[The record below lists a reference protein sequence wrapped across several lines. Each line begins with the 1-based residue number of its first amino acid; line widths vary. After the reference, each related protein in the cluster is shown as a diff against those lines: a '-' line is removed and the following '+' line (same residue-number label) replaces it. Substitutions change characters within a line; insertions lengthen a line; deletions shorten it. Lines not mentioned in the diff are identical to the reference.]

1 MAVSK
6 ENSDESFDKLKKIEY
21 GIDSPAGAPGKDQHK
36 NLANNKA
43 GLDGKEVKRTESKDA
58 KFAEG
63 KSVPNGTGPKAL
75 ETTRSKNAPK
85 ADLPTTASAKPGLD
99 LAKQIAQV
107 DPSGKAQAFAN
118 MVKQF
123 AAVKSIMNIANASP
137 SGAPL
142 TTTQANVVTDAFSEA
157 LCILCKKYTY
167 KTVIQI
173 LDKVFENN
181 SFYQISPIYQDTVKG
196 AISKLLEKA
205 IIFGETNIPVKPTP
219 PVIYGKKVPPANLLV
234 ADFNLVP
241 PLSVKQYY
249 TSDNDPY
256 QGYIEYIKED
266 QTKVYI
272 RRTTKDYPYT
282 SVDDECLALAEKG
295 IAEDLDIYFKYPEYY
310 FAAQVI
316 NVTQFK
322 LTPTILNTILD
333 KHKILHTNN
342 GMDRAV
348 GKGSSSSLMSNLPA
362 LLGAAG
368 VAVNLAKGNFLPKSV
383 LNTGNV
389 SKSLEGFSKNM
400 AMLTVMT
407 NKSKTAFKPPGL
419 PGLQIPGLASL
430 AAVAGLA
437 GTLNNLGISIP
448 SLIPSLGGISA
459 VTNLTS
465 SLGSIGGLTSAL
477 GAVNGLSSVLQTA
490 GMTIP
495 SIASLAMGSSAS
507 RSNISNALKIAG
519 VTSVAVVAT
528 SSLLKNIGV

>member
-1 MAVSK
+1 MAVSTN
-6 ENSDESFDKLKKIEY
+6 NSDESFDKLKKLEY

-43 GLDGKEVKRTESKDA
+43 LDGNPVKRTESKDA

-75 ETTRSKNAPK
+75 ETSRSKNATK

-107 DPSGKAQAFAN
+107 DPTGKAQAFAN

-123 AAVKSIMNIANASP
+123 AAVKSIMNIANAAP
-137 SGAPL
+137 AGAPL
-142 TTTQANVVTDAFSEA
+142 TTTQANVVTDALSEA
-157 LCILCKKYTY
+157 LCILCKKYSY
-167 KTVIQI
+167 KTVVQI
-173 LDKVFENN
+173 LDNVFQNN
-181 SFYQISPIYQDTVKG
+181 SFYQISSIYQDTVKG

-219 PVIYGKKVPPANLLV
+219 PVVYGTKVPPSNLLL
-234 ADFNLVP
+234 ADISLVP
-241 PLSVKQYY
+241 SFAIKQYY
-249 TSDNDPY
+249 TADNDPY
-256 QGYIEYIKED
+256 RGYIEYIKED

-272 RRTTKDYPYT
+272 KRTSKDYPYT

-310 FAAQVI
+310 LNAQAI
-316 NVTQFK
+316 DITKFK

-333 KHKILHTNN
+333 KHKILHANN
-342 GMDRAV
+342 GMDLAV
-348 GKGSSSSLMSNLPA
+348 GKNSSSSLMTNLPA

-383 LNTGNV
+383 LDTGKV

-400 AMLTVMT
+400 AMLTVMN

-437 GTLNNLGISIP
+437 GTLSNLGISIP

-477 GAVNGLSSVLQTA
+477 GSVNGLSSVLQSA

-495 SIASLAMGSSAS
+495 SIASLAVGATAS

-528 SSLLKNIGV
+528 SNLLKNMGV